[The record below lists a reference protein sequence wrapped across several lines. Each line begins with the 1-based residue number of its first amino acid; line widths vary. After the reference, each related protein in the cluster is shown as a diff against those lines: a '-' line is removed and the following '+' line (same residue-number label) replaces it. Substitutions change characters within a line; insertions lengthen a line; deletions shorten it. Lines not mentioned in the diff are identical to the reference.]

1 MKTQKYF
8 KVALQRDYENKYKE
22 FQLVCEERK
31 LTFPDDSEFL
41 IQLKEVFAYSDFFA
55 ENAIKEPRLLK
66 DLIKKGDLENQYGQ
80 KEYVKQLRI
89 LLEEVDSKTTLSLI
103 LRRFRLRQMMRIA
116 WRDLAG
122 CAGLAE
128 TMEDLTN
135 LADACLQQALGLLY
149 LWQCSLYGQ
158 PVLGDGSPQ
167 SLIIIGMGKLGAR
180 ELNFSSDID
189 LIFAFPE
196 AGETMGRSRSVTNE
210 DFFVRLGR
218 QLVDVIGA
226 KTDAGLVFRVD
237 LRLRP
242 YGENG
247 PLVMSFNAMEDYYQT
262 QGRDWER
269 YAWIKARIVAGSQE
283 DGSDLLNRMKPFV
296 FRRYLDFGAFD
307 SLRDMKKKISLE
319 IKGAE
324 IANNIKLGSGGIRE
338 IEFFG
343 QIFQLI
349 RGGVNPLLQ
358 DQGIQKILEVLA
370 DEKLISRD
378 VCIELLAAYEFLRNT
393 EHRLQEF
400 SDQQAHILPS
410 DELGK
415 ERLASSMGFTDWDLF
430 ITKLEMYRRSVH
442 LHFNNLLQIQDTEE
456 KEEGIR
462 NKLEELW
469 LVQGSE
475 SKVKDIL
482 TTAGF
487 SETDKALS
495 ILNDLRSDSATRA
508 MSNEGRQRLD
518 QLVPVLLKEIGLSDQ
533 SDLIL
538 PRIVDL
544 IKTIGRR
551 TCYISLLLENNS
563 ALKHLIDLIGASPW
577 IASFLAH
584 HPVLL
589 DELLGP
595 RSLCFL
601 ADKSG
606 MEKDISRRFS
616 MIFPDDLEYR
626 IQELCIF
633 KQINTLHVAAAEIR
647 GLLPI
652 MKVSDHLSDI
662 AEVVLD
668 QVLDMAWNYLAERH
682 GKPNSFLEGKPCDKG
697 FVVIA
702 YGKLGGI
709 ELGYGSDLDL
719 VFLHAGKQGEV
730 TDGSRP
736 LDSPQFYARL
746 GQRVIHLLTAHTSAG
761 RLYEVDMRLRPSGN
775 AGLLVSHIE
784 AFHEY
789 QKTKAWTWEHQAL
802 IRARPIGGDLL
813 LKKHFKEIRRDI
825 LKQVRV
831 KDELQREIIKMR
843 KRMRQEYNHYDQG
856 MFHIKQSPGG
866 MVDIEFIVQ
875 YLVLL
880 NASEFIQLLDW
891 PDNIRL
897 LETLSSI
904 GILDRERSSILK
916 NAYLTYR
923 TAAHRLS
930 LQEMLPRVSAG
941 QYLNL
946 SEKIKGY
953 WRNIFHDDIIYRE
966 ASSQKESQEGPETR

>member
-8 KVALQRDYENKYKE
+8 KATLQRDCENKYKE

-31 LTFPDDSEFL
+31 LTFPGNSEFL
-41 IQLKEVFAYSDFFA
+41 VQLKKVFVYSNFFA
-55 ENAIKEPRLLK
+55 ENAIKEPRLLE
-66 DLIKKGDLENQYGQ
+66 DLIKKGDLENQYDSE
-80 KEYVKQLRI
+80 EYVKQLGL
-89 LLEEVDSKTTLSLI
+89 LLEEVDGKTTLSLI

-116 WRDLAG
+116 WRDLTG
-122 CAGLAE
+122 CAGLTE

-135 LADACLQQALGLLY
+135 LADACLQQAAGLLY
-149 LWQCSLYGQ
+149 DWQCSLYGR
-158 PVLGDGSPQ
+158 PELEDGSPQ

-196 AGETMGRSRSVTNE
+196 AGETRGGARSVTNE
-210 DFFVRLGR
+210 EFFVRLGR

-247 PLVMSFNAMEDYYQT
+247 PLIMSFNAMEDYYQT

-269 YAWIKARIVAGSQE
+269 YAWIKARVVAGSLE
-283 DGSDLLNRMKPFV
+283 DGSDLLKRMKPFV

-307 SLRDMKKKISLE
+307 SLRDMKKKISFE
-319 IKGAE
+319 IKGSGMAD
-324 IANNIKLGSGGIRE
+324 NIKLGSGGIRE

-358 DQGIQKILEVLA
+358 YQGIQKILQILA
-370 DEKLISRD
+370 DEKLIPQD
-378 VCIELLAAYEFLRNT
+378 VCVELLAAYEFLRNT

-400 SDQQAHILPS
+400 SDQQAHMLPS
-410 DELGK
+410 DEMGK
-415 ERLASSMGFTDWDLF
+415 ERLASSMGFADWDLF
-430 ITKLEMYRRSVH
+430 IAKLGMHRRNVH
-442 LHFNNLLQIQDTEE
+442 LHFNNLLQTRDAEE
-456 KEEGIR
+456 KEEDIR
-462 NKLEELW
+462 NELEELW
-469 LVQGSE
+469 LVHGSE
-475 SKVKDIL
+475 SKVKESL

-495 ILNDLRSDSATRA
+495 VLNDLRSDSATRA

-518 QLVPVLLKEIGLSDQ
+518 HLVPVLLKEVGLSDQ

-538 PRIVDL
+538 PRIIDL
-544 IKTIGRR
+544 IKSIGRR
-551 TCYISLLLENNS
+551 TCYISLLLENHS
-563 ALKHLIDLIGASPW
+563 ALKHLIDLTGASPW
-577 IASFLAH
+577 IASFLAR

-589 DELLGP
+589 DELLDP
-595 RSLCFL
+595 RSLYFL
-601 ADKSG
+601 SDKSE
-606 MEKDISRRFS
+606 MEKDVSHRFS
-616 MIFPDDLEYR
+616 MFSSDDLEYR

-633 KQINTLHVAAAEIR
+633 KQIHTLHVAAADIK

-652 MKVSDHLSDI
+652 MRVSDHLSDI

-668 QVLDMAWNYLAERH
+668 KVLDMAWNHLVERH
-682 GKPNSFLEGKPCDKG
+682 GKPNSFLEDKPCDKG

-730 TDGSRP
+730 TDGPRP

-775 AGLLVSHIE
+775 AGLLVSHIG

-789 QKTKAWTWEHQAL
+789 QKAKAWTWEHQAL

-813 LKKHFKEIRRDI
+813 LKKHFQKIRRDI

-831 KDELQREIIKMR
+831 KDKLQKEIIEMR
-843 KRMRQEYNHYDQG
+843 KRMCQEHKSHDQD

-891 PDNIRL
+891 SDNIRL

-930 LQEMLPRVSAG
+930 LQEMSPKVSAD

-946 SEKIKGY
+946 REKIKGS
-953 WRNIFHDDIIYRE
+953 WRNLFYDDIISRE
-966 ASSQKESQEGPETR
+966 ASSQKESQEGPETH